1 MIQFSGLK
9 KNVLDDINSISWLS
23 PIVQCLDVV
32 FGELNTLSALKLYLS
47 NKELS
52 IEQYLFFAQVG
63 LDKKTKYSP
72 N

>member
-1 MIQFSGLK
+1 MIQFEALK
-9 KNVLDDINSISWLS
+9 KNRLDDKLNFMTLS
-23 PIVQCLDVV
+23 HCAVSRFG